1 MYPSVAHKI
10 FNAEMA
16 RAMRE
21 FLDARSVSPGLLNVA
36 MNNPSSGAAEDYP
49 WVGAMPIV
57 REWLGEV
64 TAEEIQDY
72 DYVIKN
78 RDYVASVIISQNHID
93 DDQTGVLSTLSQQ
106 LARRILRHPEKLI
119 SDAIIN
125 GDSLTAYD
133 GVAFFSNV
141 SGARKIDNILAGTG
155 ITLSTM
161 EADLAKA
168 VAAMAKFTDD
178 KGEVLGIRG
187 DTIVC
192 PIAMEPNFRRLVQ
205 SIADPTATGGT
216 NTFNPYNGRFTV
228 IGDPRLDADDAND
241 WYLFATNEPV
251 KPFIFQNRQNAETL
265 MDRKPGTK
273 QWIFSANY
281 RGAVGYG
288 LPHLAVK
295 TTNT

>member
-16 RAMRE
+16 RAIRDMMQ
-21 FLDARSVSPGLLNVA
+21 ARSVAPGLLSVA
-36 MNNPSSGAAEDYP
+36 MENPSTGSAEDYP
-49 WVGAMPIV
+49 WIGAMPIV
-57 REWLGEV
+57 QEWLGEV
-64 TAEEIQDY
+64 TADELKDY

-78 RDYVASVIISQNHID
+78 RDYVASVMISQNHID
-93 DDQTGVLSTLSQQ
+93 DDQTGVLRTLSQQ
-106 LARRILRHPEKLI
+106 LAQRILRHPEKLI
-119 SDAIIN
+119 SDAIVN
-125 GDSLTAYD
+125 GDSNTAYD
-133 GVAFFSNV
+133 GVAFFSNA
-141 SGARKIDNILAGTG
+141 SGARTIDNLLAGSGT
-155 ITLSTM
+155 TLAQIET
-161 EADLAKA
+161 DLAAA

-178 KGEVLGIRG
+178 KGEILGIRG
-187 DTIVC
+187 NTIVC
-192 PIAMEPNFRRLVQ
+192 PIALEPDFRRLVQ

-251 KPFIFQNRQNAETL
+251 RPFIYQNRQTAETL
-265 MDRKPGTK
+265 MDRKAGTK

-288 LPHLAVK
+288 LPHLAIK
-295 TTNT
+295 TVNS